1 MAVTRIAHYNK
12 RLEALRTEH
21 SSFRSHYV
29 ELSDNIL
36 SSRGRF
42 LTSDRNK
49 GHKRNTKQFNN
60 TGRRDSR
67 SLSAGMMAGMSS
79 PARPWFRLGTHN
91 KALREIRSV
100 KTWLKSVERL
110 LFAIFAESNFYNVLA
125 QVYKELGTFATAP
138 MAIYE
143 NFDNVI
149 RCQQFTVGSY
159 FLGVNG
165 HGLVDTL
172 YREYQLQV
180 GGVVSQFGIDNVTE
194 QTKNNWNSGTTES
207 WVDIIHII
215 EPNDDRD
222 MQAVGPP
229 PMAYR
234 SVYYEKSGNNDNTFL
249 REKGFEE
256 FPIMAPRWEVT
267 AEDTYGTECPG
278 MTALGDVKQL
288 QIQEKKKAQA
298 LDKLVD
304 PPLQAPSE
312 MKGKR
317 ISLIPGDTSYV
328 DVRGP
333 GTGIAPIFD
342 IRPDFNAIASD
353 IQNTEHR
360 INQAYFVDLF
370 LMFTNIENRERVT
383 QEEIIRKNEEKLLM
397 LGPMLQ
403 RTQTELFDKIIDRTF
418 NIALRADIIPEPPP
432 ELSGQQLSVEYI
444 SPLFQAQKAVA
455 TATIE
460 RTVAFV
466 IQLAQAKPGALDKL
480 DADQAVDEYADA
492 LGVTPGVILTDKE
505 VEELREAQQ
514 RQQRAQQMAALAE
527 PAKDATQAV
536 KNLADATQTDGSA
549 LDALSESIKT
559 AAGQQ

>member
-1 MAVTRIAHYNK
+1 MPTRIEHYNK
-12 RLEALRTEH
+12 RLEALRTEFT
-21 SSFRSHYV
+21 SFRSHYG

-36 SSRGRF
+36 ASRGRF

-49 GHKRNTKQFNN
+49 GHKRNTKQYNN
-60 TGRRDSR
+60 TGRRASR

-79 PARPWFRLGTHN
+79 PARPWFRLGVHN

-100 KTWLKSVERL
+100 KTWLKAVERL
-110 LFAIFAESNFYNVLA
+110 MFAIFAESNFYNVLA

-143 NFDNVI
+143 NFENVI

-165 HGLVDTL
+165 QGFVDSF

-180 GGVVSQFGIDNVTE
+180 GSVVSQFGKENVSLATKSNWDN
-194 QTKNNWNSGTTES
+194 GTTEA
-207 WVDIIHII
+207 WVDLIHVI

-229 PMAYR
+229 PMAWR
-234 SVYYEKSGNNDNTFL
+234 SVYYEKAESNKFL

-278 MTALGDVKQL
+278 MTALGDVKSL
-288 QIQEKKKAQA
+288 QVQEKQKAVA
-298 LDKLVD
+298 KDMVNT

-317 ISLIPGDTSYV
+317 ISAVPADVSYV
-328 DVRGP
+328 DRRGP
-333 GTGIAPIFD
+333 GTGISSIYE
-342 IRPDFNAIASD
+342 IRPDLSGMAAD
-353 IQNTEHR
+353 IKETEHR

-370 LMFTNIENRERVT
+370 LMFTNIADRERVT
-383 QEEIIRKNEEKLLM
+383 QEEIIRKHEEKLLM

-418 NIALRADIIPEPPP
+418 NIALRADIIPDPPP
-432 ELSGQQLSVEYI
+432 ELSDQQLSVEYI

-460 RTVAFV
+460 RATSFIV
-466 IQLAQAKPGALDKL
+466 QLAQAKPEALDKL
-480 DADQAVDEYADA
+480 DADQTVDEYTDA
-492 LGVTPGVILTDKE
+492 LGVAPGIILTDDE
-505 VEELREAQQ
+505 VEDLRADKQRQRMAQQ
-514 RQQRAQQMAALAE
+514 AAAMAE

-536 KNLADATQTDGSA
+536 KNLADAEQSDGSA

-559 AAGQQ
+559 GAGQ

>member
-1 MAVTRIAHYNK
+1 MGTRIQHYVK
-12 RLEALRTEH
+12 RLEMLRTER
-21 SSFRSHYV
+21 STFESHYR

-36 SSRGRF
+36 AARGRF

-60 TGRRDSR
+60 TGRRASR

-91 KALREIRSV
+91 KALRENGAV
-100 KTWLKSVERL
+100 KRWLNGVERL

-143 NFDNVI
+143 NFENVI

-165 HGLVDTL
+165 KGFVDSF
-172 YREYQLQV
+172 YREYQLSV
-180 GGVVSQFGIDNVTE
+180 GQLVKQFGKENCSITT
-194 QTKNNWNSGTTES
+194 QNNWANGTTEA
-207 WVDIIHII
+207 WVDVIHVI
-215 EPNDDRD
+215 EPNDNSDG
-222 MQAVGPP
+222 QIILPK

-234 SVYYEKSGNNDNTFL
+234 SVYFEKSETEKLL

-267 AEDTYGTECPG
+267 AEDVYGNECPG

-304 PPLQAPSE
+304 PPLQAPAE
-312 MKGKR
+312 MRGQR
-317 ISLIPGDTSYV
+317 VSLVPGDVSYV
-328 DVRGP
+328 DQRGP
-333 GTGIAPIFD
+333 GTGISSVYD
-342 IRPDFNAIASD
+342 IKPDFNAMSAD

-360 INQAYFVDLF
+360 VNQAYFVDLF
-370 LMFTNIENRERVT
+370 LMFTNIPDRERVT
-383 QEEIIRKNEEKLLM
+383 QEEIIKKHEEKLLM

-403 RTQTELFDKIIDRTF
+403 RTQTELFDKVIERTF
-418 NIALRADIIPEPPP
+418 NIALRSDIVPDAPP
-432 ELSGQQLSVEYI
+432 ELENQQLRVEYI
-444 SPLFQAQKAVA
+444 SPLFQAQKSVA
-455 TATIE
+455 TASIE
-460 RTVAFV
+460 RFSGFV
-466 IQLAQAKPGALDKL
+466 GQLAQASPEVMDKF

-492 LGVTPGVILTDKE
+492 IGVNPNIVLTDDE
-505 VEELREAQQ
+505 VLDI
-514 RQQRAQQMAALAE
+514 RQQRERQLMAQQAAQMAA

-536 KNLADATQTDGSA
+536 KNLADAEQSDGSA
-549 LDALSESIKT
+549 LDGLSNAI
-559 AAGQQ
+559 QQVGGAQ

>member
-1 MAVTRIAHYNK
+1 MAVTRIEHYNK
-12 RLEALRTEH
+12 RLEALRSEY
-21 SSFRSHYV
+21 SSFRSHHI

-36 SSRGRF
+36 ASRGRF
-42 LTSDRNK
+42 LTSDRNR

-60 TGRRDSR
+60 TGRRASR

-91 KALREIRSV
+91 KALREIRAV
-100 KTWLKSVERL
+100 KSWLKAVERL
-110 LFAIFAESNFYNVLA
+110 LFAIFAESNFYNTLA

-143 NFDNVI
+143 NFENVI

-165 HGLVDTL
+165 QGFVDSF

-180 GGVVSQFGIDNVTE
+180 GSLVSQFGIENVTE
-194 QTKNNWNSGTTES
+194 TTKQNWKNGSTES
-207 WVDIIHII
+207 WVDIIHVI

-222 MQAVGPP
+222 RQSVMPP
-229 PMAYR
+229 PMAWR
-234 SVYYEKSGNNDNTFL
+234 SVYYEKSGHNDKFL

-317 ISLIPGDTSYV
+317 ISAVPSDVSYV

-333 GTGIAPIFD
+333 GTGIAPIYEV
-342 IRPDFNAIASD
+342 RPDFNAIVAD
-353 IQNTEHR
+353 IQNTENR
-360 INQAYFVDLF
+360 VNQAYFVDLF
-370 LMFTNIENRERVT
+370 LMFTNIADRERVT

-418 NIALRADIIPEPPP
+418 NIALRADIIPDPPP
-432 ELSGQQLSVEYI
+432 ELSNQQLSVEYI

-460 RTVAFV
+460 RAVGFV
-466 IQLAQAKPGALDKL
+466 VQLGQAKPEALDKL

-492 LGVTPGVILTDKE
+492 LGVTPGVILTDDE
-505 VEELREAQQ
+505 VEDFRDDRQ
-514 RQQRAQQMAALAE
+514 RQQLAQQAAALAA

-536 KNLADATQTDGSA
+536 KNLADAQQSDGSA
-549 LDALSESIKT
+549 LDALSESIKSGT
-559 AAGQQ
+559 GQ